1 MLLIVCCLF
10 CILWVALQQTIMS
23 MDKDNVLFKFGNKVR
38 QYRLEQG
45 ISQEELAFRAN
56 LHRTYIGMVERAERN
71 ITLVNIEKIANAL
84 NININ
89 DLF

>member
-23 MDKDNVLFKFGNKVR
+23 MDKDNVLIKFGNKVR

>member
-23 MDKDNVLFKFGNKVR
+23 MDKDNVLIKFGNKVR

-56 LHRTYIGMVERAERN
+56 LQRTYIGMVERAERN